1 MANALTGSYGFNNVN
16 VTLLTDLNATREAIL
31 TAIESMTAGAGE
43 VVFFYSGH
51 GMNDNA
57 EDGDKERTDE
67 AIVAHDGENPE
78 SDIIPPLKFILHW
91 KELLFDISHPL
102 GLKWNSIVSCC
113 EG

>member
-31 TAIESMTAGAGE
+31 TAISMTAGAGE
-43 VVFFYSGH
+43 VACFYSGH

-57 EDGDKERTDE
+57 EDGDKERTNE

-78 SDIIPPLKFILHW
+78 SDIFPPLKFILHW
-91 KELLFDISHPL
+91 KELLLDISHPMSL
-102 GLKWNSIVSCC
+102 ELNRIVSCC